1 VSTLTL
7 SAADFD
13 AIQRGELGPSD
24 ATLMGKL
31 KIEGDITLSADLLE
45 RLVTKLG
52 GKK

>member
-1 VSTLTL
+1 LTL
-7 SAADFD
+7 SAADFE

-31 KIEGDITLSADLLE
+31 KIEGDITLSVDLLE